1 MASDHSC
8 INLIDV
14 LRNNTRLSG
23 GKEQSIASFANHNSI
38 VLMEEKEEHD
48 ADDFRLF
55 MLCLNPHGRLP
66 IILVTC
72 ALIAV
77 ICSLASVTN
86 CDFLRVSSTV
96 YNDGQEL
103 YSASTTIGL
112 FSYRLLECGLAD
124 GNCTYATDFSDF
136 VDSPYCVPYSADLM
150 AKQPWLVQAQI
161 FFATLKVFVFI
172 SLLLLSISTCYKIGR
187 KTWAMISVM
196 LLSSILFQCL
206 VFTVRNDES
215 LCGTMEVQE
224 GLITISSCYIS
235 HGAALAIAACVFYFL
250 AAVGSM
256 FFAFRRKI

>member
-14 LRNNTRLSG
+14 LHNKTRLSG

-38 VLMEEKEEHD
+38 VLMEEEEYD

-55 MLCLNPHGRLP
+55 MLCLNPHGRFP
-66 IILVTC
+66 ILLVTC

-77 ICSLASVTN
+77 ICSIVSVTN
-86 CDFLRVSSTV
+86 CDFLSFSQTL
-96 YNDGQEL
+96 YIDGQEI
-103 YSASTTIGL
+103 SISTTMGL
-112 FSYRLLECGLAD
+112 FSYSLVECGLD
-124 GNCTYATDFSDF
+124 GGNCTSYSDF
-136 VDSPYCVPYSADLM
+136 VDSPYCVPYSAASMEELM
-150 AKQPWLVQAQI
+150 WVHHAQI
-161 FFATLKVFVFI
+161 FFATLMVFAFI
-172 SLLLLSISTCYKIGR
+172 SLLLLSISTCYKIKR
-187 KTWAMISVM
+187 ITWAVISVM

-206 VFTVRNDES
+206 VFTVRNEDEF
-215 LCGTMEVQE
+215 CGTKEVQE
-224 GLITISSCYIS
+224 QGVLWLTSAKCHIS